1 MKITTKS
8 TNLDLTPA
16 LNEYL
21 EMKIG
26 SLSKYLEKYEK
37 EGVVEARVELAR
49 TTNHHYK
56 GDVFMAEA
64 DIRLPGKILRA
75 DAETED
81 IRSAIDLLENKLT
94 KQIEKYKDKA
104 AEY

>member
-1 MKITTKS
+1 MNIITKS

-26 SLSKYLEKYEK
+26 SLSKFLSRYDK
-37 EGVVEARVELAR
+37 EGVVEIKVELAR
-49 TTNHHYK
+49 TTNHHHK

-64 DIRLPGKILRA
+64 DVRLPGKILRA
-75 DAETED
+75 DAEAED
-81 IRSAIDLLENKLT
+81 IRSAIDLLENKLA
-94 KQIEKYKDKA
+94 KQIEKHKDKTS
-104 AEY
+104 EF